1 MSDIITMKS
10 LLEAG
15 THFGHK
21 ANVWNPKMS
30 KYVFLKRNGI
40 HVIDLQKTI
49 LLAERAYNYA
59 KNTASSGG
67 EILFVGSK
75 KQVKKIISEQAQ
87 RCGVYYVNQRWI
99 GGLLTNFNVVKKSMK
114 KLRDYKDLLQDEEK
128 KKQYTKKELFLIEK
142 KAKKMNEFFGGII
155 DMKKIPDLIFV
166 VDVYNER
173 NCVIEAKQMGVSTC
187 GIVDTDSDPTLVD
200 IPIPANDDAVRS
212 VNLFVSYIAEAVIE
226 GKKIRQ
232 KEESNDEI
240 FQKEA
245 EGEKV
250 EEEEVKKE
258 EVSELNSTEE
268 NIKEK
273 TSEEKTVSKD

>member
-1 MSDIITMKS
+1 MSDIVTMKS

-40 HVIDLQKTI
+40 HIIDLQKTI

-59 KNTASSGG
+59 KNTASATSN
-67 EILFVGSK
+67 ILFVGSK
-75 KQVKKIISEQAQ
+75 KQVKKIIAEQAQ
-87 RCGVYYVNQRWI
+87 RCGAFYVNQRWI

-114 KLRDYKDLLQDEEK
+114 KLKDYQDLLQDEEK

-142 KAKKMNEFFGGII
+142 RAKKMNEFFGGILE
-155 DMKKIPDLIFV
+155 MKKVPELIFV
-166 VDVYNER
+166 VDVYHEK
-173 NCVIEAKQMGVSTC
+173 NCVTEAKQMGVSTC

-212 VNLFVSYIAEAVIE
+212 VNLFVSYIAEAIIE

-232 KEESNDEI
+232 KELENSPE
-240 FQKEA
+240 FYQEKQ
-245 EGEKV
+245 KV
-250 EEEEVKKE
+250 EEENQENLQE
-258 EVSELNSTEE
+258 EVAEENKLNSTEE
-268 NIKEK
+268 ATEN
-273 TSEEKTVSKD
+273 TEE